1 MTRFVPVT
9 VLMVLLATSG
19 VAGADMGMLPNN
31 ANLAYSKL
39 QIAENGGDF
48 KVPSDPVA
56 QRKYFNLPHCVCSQQ
71 KLGKETEFE
80 YLITLDHASMAA
92 NRAAQFWTGTGCDMV
107 ENRSTTAMMCR
118 SLTDMG
124 IGADKGI
131 SIQDID
137 ALVGT
142 NGFQLK
148 LSIYDVFAG
157 FNTNKG
163 CAPEE
168 SDKTIWTLMDTDSD
182 GMLEFSRAQIAGKIP
197 GNTSTPGAGMDT
209 YPPPAPVNLSASP
222 SETSIVLNWSA
233 PTSRA
238 SDINSYQA
246 LCSRAD
252 GTQAKSKAPAAL
264 YQTTATLCGLP
275 NDPGLLIAAGSA
287 GTTVDAGA
295 IPLPQP
301 LQDLDAAFICG
312 ESQTSTTTSMT
323 IDGLQNNVPYYVLL
337 LAIDLHGNYSGTYLT
352 ETITPV
358 PVIDFWD
365 LLHKRD
371 STAEGGLCLL
381 AETYG
386 DDSAL
391 TGALRAFRD
400 DTLGGSRAG
409 RWLTEAYYASLARLG
424 AVVHGSIA
432 LRVVA
437 AVLLAPLVVL
447 ALLWHWLGLPGL
459 LGLLAA
465 AWWYRRR
472 RRVAPRRALRWPW
485 LRAPAMAC
493 AALIAFGAGQA
504 RAGGFQPYWEN
515 DPTDQQSKDAPPG
528 DPSLVDWHV
537 GLRLGPYIPDV
548 DGQIAAKPG
557 VPGPYE
563 QMFGGYHILTML
575 DVDYIVWKGAGQL
588 GIGGSA
594 GYWQKTAR
602 PFTLGANLD
611 SPNPERQPG
620 NKNAFRLI
628 PLELSAT
635 YRMTM
640 LDDNY
645 GIPVVPFIR
654 GGLAYYIWWITTPNG
669 HYARFCTDNNSTM
682 CGEKAL
688 GASLG
693 LQGAIG
699 LSIRAERID
708 PSAAMSMQNS
718 GIQHAGIYAELSLA
732 KVDGFG
738 SNTKLSVGDTTWFAG
753 VDFEF

>member
-19 VAGADMGMLPNN
+19 VVGADTGMLPSG

-39 QIAENGGDF
+39 YIAENGENF
-48 KVPSDPVA
+48 KEPSDPVA
-56 QRKYFNLPHCVCSQQ
+56 QRKYFNLPHCVCSE
-71 KLGKETEFE
+71 KNAGKETKFQ
-80 YLITLDHASMAA
+80 YLITLDRASGATNHAAE
-92 NRAAQFWTGTGCDMV
+92 FWTGTGCDMTD
-107 ENRSTTAMMCR
+107 NRSTSAMMCR
-118 SLTDMG
+118 SLTAMGLPGDMV
-124 IGADKGI
+124 
-131 SIQDID
+131 SIPDVD
-137 ALVGT
+137 ALIASG
-142 NGFQLK
+142 GFTLT

-163 CAPEE
+163 CTPEE
-168 SDKTIWTLMDTDSD
+168 SDKTIWTLMDTDGD
-182 GMLEFSRAQIAGKIP
+182 GAIDFGRGQIAGKTP
-197 GNTSTPGAGMDT
+197 GNTTTPGTGMDT
-209 YPPPAPVNLSASP
+209 SPPPTPVNLSAAP
-222 SETSIVLNWSA
+222 SDHSIVLNWSA

-252 GTQAKSKAPAAL
+252 GTRAKSSAPAAL
-264 YQTTATLCGLP
+264 YQTTAGLCGLP

-301 LQDLDAAFICG
+301 LQDLDAAFICA
-312 ESQTSTTTSMT
+312 ESQTSATTSMT
-323 IDGLQNNVPYYVLL
+323 IEGLQNDVPYYVLL
-337 LAIDLHGNYSGTYLT
+337 LAIDLHGNYAGTYFT

-358 PVIDFWD
+358 PVKDFWEA
-365 LLHKRD
+365 LHERGGK
-371 STAEGGLCLL
+371 AEGGLCLL

-386 DDSAL
+386 NDSAL
-391 TGALRAFRD
+391 TAALRAFRD
-400 DTLGGSRAG
+400 DTLGGSRVG
-409 RWLTEAYYASLARLG
+409 RWLTEAYYAALGRLG
-424 AVVHGSIA
+424 AVVHGSLA
-432 LRVVA
+432 LRVLA
-437 AVLLAPLVVL
+437 AVLLAPLVLL
-447 ALLWHWLGLPGL
+447 ALLWHWLSLPGL
-459 LGLLAA
+459 LGLVAA

-472 RRVAPRRALRWPW
+472 RRVAPRRAPRQTW

-493 AALIAFGAGQA
+493 AALIVLGAG
-504 RAGGFQPYWEN
+504 RAHAGGGFQPYWEST
-515 DPTDQQSKDAPPG
+515 DPTDQQSKDVPPG

-548 DGQIAAKPG
+548 DGQVATKPG

-563 QMFGGYHILTML
+563 QMFGGYHILPML

-602 PFTLGANLD
+602 PFTRNADLN

-620 NKNAFRLI
+620 NKNSFRLI

-635 YRMTM
+635 YRLTI

-645 GIPVVPFIR
+645 GIPVVPFVR
-654 GGLAYYIWWITTPNG
+654 GGLAYYIWWVTTPDG
-669 HYARFCTDNNSTM
+669 HYARLCDINGQM
-682 CGEKAL
+682 CVNKAL

-718 GIQHAGIYAELSLA
+718 GVQHAGVYAELSLA

-738 SNTKLSVGDTTWFAG
+738 SDTKLSVGDTTWFAG

>member
-1 MTRFVPVT
+1 VT

-19 VAGADMGMLPNN
+19 VAGADSGTLPSG
-31 ANLAYSKL
+31 ANLTYSML
-39 QIAENGGDF
+39 YINENGGDLQQ
-48 KVPSDPVA
+48 PSGPVA
-56 QRKYFNLPHCVCSQQ
+56 LRKYFNLPHCVCSQQ
-71 KLGKETEFE
+71 NLGKETKFQ
-80 YLITLDHASMAA
+80 YWLALDGLSGATG
-92 NRAAQFWTGTGCDMV
+92 RAAEFWTGTGCDMTD
-107 ENRSTTAMMCR
+107 NRSTTAMMCR
-118 SLTDMG
+118 SLTAMG
-124 IGADKGI
+124 IGDDKV
-131 SIQDID
+131 SIADID
-137 ALVGT
+137 SLKT
-142 NGFQLK
+142 NGPFKLT

-157 FNTNKG
+157 FNVNKG

-168 SDKTIWTLMDTDSD
+168 SDKTIWTLMDTDNNGVID
-182 GMLEFSRAQIAGKIP
+182 FGRAQIAGK
-197 GNTSTPGAGMDT
+197 TPGDTTTAGTGMDT
-209 YPPPAPVNLSASP
+209 FPPPAPINLSASP
-222 SETSIVLNWSA
+222 SDTSILLNWSA

-238 SDINSYQA
+238 NDINSYQA

-252 GTQAKSKAPAAL
+252 GTQAKSSAPAAL

-275 NDPGLLIAAGSA
+275 NDPGLLTAAGSA

-301 LQDLDAAFICG
+301 LQNLDAAFICG
-312 ESQTSTTTSMT
+312 QSETSATTSLT
-323 IDGLQNNVPYYVLL
+323 IEGLQNDVPYYVLL

-358 PVIDFWD
+358 PVKDFWEA
-365 LLHKRD
+365 LHERGGK
-371 STAEGGLCLL
+371 AEGGLCLL

-409 RWLTEAYYASLARLG
+409 RWLTEAYYATLARLG
-424 AVVHGSIA
+424 AVVHGSLA
-432 LRVVA
+432 LRALA
-437 AVLLAPLVVL
+437 AVLLAPVVIL
-447 ALLWHWLGLPGL
+447 ALLWHWLSLPGL
-459 LGLLAA
+459 LGLVAA

-472 RRVAPRRALRWPW
+472 RRMAPRAPRWTW
-485 LRAPAMAC
+485 LRPATMAG
-493 AALIAFGAGQA
+493 AALIVLGADRA
-504 RAGGFQPYWEN
+504 HAGGYQPYWEST
-515 DPTDQQSKDAPPG
+515 DPTDQQSKDVPPG

-548 DGQIAAKPG
+548 DGQVATTPG

-563 QMFGGYHILTML
+563 QMFGGYHVLTML

-602 PFTLGANLD
+602 PFTKDADLM

-620 NKNAFRLI
+620 NKNSFRLI

-635 YRMTM
+635 YRLTT

-654 GGLAYYIWWITTPNG
+654 GGLAYYIWWVTTPNG
-669 HYARFCTDNNSTM
+669 HYARYCPNGPTT

-718 GIQHAGIYAELSLA
+718 GVQHAGIYAELSLA

-738 SNTKLSVGDTTWFAG
+738 SDTKLSVGDTTWFAG